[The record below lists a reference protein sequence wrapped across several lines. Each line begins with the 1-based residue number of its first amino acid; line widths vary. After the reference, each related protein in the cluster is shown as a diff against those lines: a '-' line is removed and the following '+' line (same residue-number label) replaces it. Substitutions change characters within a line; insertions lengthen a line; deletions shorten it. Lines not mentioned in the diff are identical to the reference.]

1 MNKKTENKAVS
12 PLAMGAFSIL
22 CPRYSLRRRHERCS
36 HSIQTHGHVEY
47 RYRPLYQWFESSL
60 GDKAI
65 VEPFGRSAENQTLV
79 DRSHA
84 NPGRCRIGRNR
95 LDDPRPLAFRYC
107 LAFMWLLAFSSATHD
122 IAADGFYML
131 GLNEKNKLISSVSA
145 ILFIVLRLFSARVY
159 W

>member
-1 MNKKTENKAVS
+1 
-12 PLAMGAFSIL
+12 MGAFSIL

-79 DRSHA
+79 DRGHA

-95 LDDPRPLAFRYC
+95 LDDPRPPGFPVLPGFHVVAGIQFGHPRYC
-107 LAFMWLLAFSSATHD
+107 CRR
-122 IAADGFYML
+122 
-131 GLNEKNKLISSVSA
+131 
-145 ILFIVLRLFSARVY
+145 ILYVRVK
-159 W
+159 